1 MHEHRRMS
9 SDSSDESRLAESL
22 EQLSDVA
29 AEAGLDP
36 AAARDEGLRVAAA
49 LAESVP
55 GAAPAWAEVAHPG
68 LTDIARINEA
78 FFDAASRGRR
88 WRGAPTDLLESLVA
102 SQHSL
107 APDYAEALTEVAS
120 SAVMLGTAPIW
131 VIANASAASGA
142 YLAAARFPSE
152 RMPAF
157 PGNALGGIPA
167 LGLGSPDTMR
177 PSIPGPMTPSLT
189 DTAAPQANP
198 DATHHNGA
206 TAAA

>member
-1 MHEHRRMS
+1 M
-9 SDSSDESRLAESL
+9 SSDESRLAESL

-49 LAESVP
+49 LAEAVP
-55 GAAPAWAEVAHPG
+55 DAAPAWAQVAHPG
-68 LTDIARINEA
+68 LTDLGRINDA

-88 WRGAPTDLLESLVA
+88 WRGAPTDLLEALVVA
-102 SQHSL
+102 RHGL
-107 APDYAEALTEVAS
+107 AGEYAEALTEVAS

-142 YLAAARFPSE
+142 YLAAARLPSQ
-152 RMPAF
+152 RVPAF
-157 PGNALGGIPA
+157 PGSGSGTELLLHGGLPG

-177 PSIPGPMTPSLT
+177 SSVTGPLDPRLV
-189 DTAAPQANP
+189 DLGPLDHPAAQR
-198 DATHHNGA
+198 
-206 TAAA
+206 